1 MKSKINIVNHAIN
14 FDYGIIN
21 DVHENTHGLYDE
33 VHLMPD
39 THRGKDVPVGLCCK
53 SGCRKGSNS
62 KYCWS

>member
-39 THRGKDVPVGLCCK
+39 THRGKMFL
-53 SGCRKGSNS
+53 
-62 KYCWS
+62 

>member
-39 THRGKDVPVGLCCK
+39 THRGKGCSGRLCCK

-62 KYCWS
+62 KYCRS